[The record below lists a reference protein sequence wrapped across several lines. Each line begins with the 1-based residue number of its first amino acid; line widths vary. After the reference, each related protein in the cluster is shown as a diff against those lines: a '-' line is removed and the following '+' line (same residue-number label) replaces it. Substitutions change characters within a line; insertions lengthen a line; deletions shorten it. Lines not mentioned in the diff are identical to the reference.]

1 LPNIEQAKKWY
12 PIDDPVHGFDHVLR
26 VYRMAE
32 RLALAEGAD
41 LEIVRAA
48 VLLHDAQP
56 PRESM
61 GEMVKGGE
69 ESGEGALRSNHHLT
83 SAAFAG
89 QVLRGE
95 GWADERIA
103 MVQHCIRAH
112 RFRDDSEQ
120 PQTLEA
126 MILFDADKLDA
137 IGAIGAARAVAYAAR
152 ASQPAYVEPSAQFL
166 ASGTGQ
172 PGEAHSAYHEHLFK
186 LRRLKERLYTSSGR
200 ALGEARHRYLV
211 DFFEQL
217 AAESRGER

>member
-1 LPNIEQAKKWY
+1 MPTIEQAKNWY
-12 PIDDPVHGFDHVLR
+12 PADDPVHGFDHVLR
-26 VYRMAE
+26 VYHMAE

-56 PRESM
+56 TAEVLSEELSGP
-61 GEMVKGGE
+61 GE
-69 ESGEGALRSNHHLT
+69 LRSNHHLT

-89 QVLRGE
+89 QVLREE
-95 GWADERIA
+95 GWADKRIA
-103 MVQHCIRAH
+103 AVQHCIRAH

-152 ASQPAYVEPSAQFL
+152 AGQPAYAEPSEQFL

-172 PGEAHSAYHEHLFK
+172 PGEAHSTYHEHLFK
-186 LRRLKERLYTSSGR
+186 LRKVKDRLFTPAARAIAEQRHNFLEAYFAKLSSEFH
-200 ALGEARHRYLV
+200 GE
-211 DFFEQL
+211 
-217 AAESRGER
+217 S

>member
-1 LPNIEQAKKWY
+1 MPTIEQAKNWY
-12 PIDDPVHGFDHVLR
+12 PADDPVHGFDHVLR
-26 VYRMAE
+26 VYHMAE
-32 RLALAEGAD
+32 RLALAEGGD

-56 PRESM
+56 TAEVLSEELSGP
-61 GEMVKGGE
+61 GE
-69 ESGEGALRSNHHLT
+69 LRSNHHLT

-89 QVLRGE
+89 QVLGGE
-95 GWADERIA
+95 GWADERIEL
-103 MVQHCIRAH
+103 VQHCIRAH

-152 ASQPAYVEPSAQFL
+152 AGQPAYAEPSEQFL

-172 PGEAHSAYHEHLFK
+172 PGEAHSAFHEHLFK
-186 LRRLKERLYTSSGR
+186 LRRLKERLYTQSGR
-200 ALGEARHRYLV
+200 ALGESRHRYLE

>member
-1 LPNIEQAKKWY
+1 LPTIEQAKNWY
-12 PIDDPVHGFDHVLR
+12 PADDPVHGFDHVLR
-26 VYRMAE
+26 VYHMAE

-56 PRESM
+56 TAEVLSEELSGP
-61 GEMVKGGE
+61 GE
-69 ESGEGALRSNHHLT
+69 LRSNHHLT

-89 QVLRGE
+89 QVLREE
-95 GWADERIA
+95 GWADKRIA
-103 MVQHCIRAH
+103 AVQHCIRAH

-152 ASQPAYVEPSAQFL
+152 AGQPAYAEPSEQFL

-172 PGEAHSAYHEHLFK
+172 PGEAHSAFHEHLFK
-186 LRRLKERLYTSSGR
+186 LRQLKERLYTQSGR
-200 ALGEARHRYLV
+200 ALGESRHRYLE